1 MKRYE
6 EYQLQWMIDH
16 GYSLADFVKALIP
29 CAYEI
34 AFIEPHASLSHC
46 ITEGFYDF
54 KNGNGFHGVLWECEA
69 EWKGNEGN
77 EVTGE

>member
-29 CAYEI
+29 CANEI

-54 KNGNGFHGVLWECEA
+54 
-69 EWKGNEGN
+69 
-77 EVTGE
+77 